1 MALAAADPSCDVRR
15 LPLEDPA
22 QFGQC
27 QLRASSTLSAQLPVS
42 AAVHPRS
49 LAGVDAGWR
58 SNNYQGQWQGGQ
70 WLEVWLE
77 AEYELH
83 RLEVGAASS
92 VTHMELRHTTDPRLG
107 ALDSAHS
114 RQARSLAH
122 QAKRG
127 REGPD
132 RGFWHDKHPTK
143 CPSVSQQPETQP
155 WVLRSPTTPPE
166 SPSTRLS
173 LGQLAPLEALSD
185 YLLDRRASIAV
196 QLSSIRDTGRLN
208 ETNFQ

>member
-1 MALAAADPSCDVRR
+1 MLGYCYKKRANFTEKFSVCRMFRFGCVFARGGWVFLTCWGSGGWMVLLGDSLLGGVVGEIAPTPS
-15 LPLEDPA
+15 P
-22 QFGQC
+22 
-27 QLRASSTLSAQLPVS
+27 T
-42 AAVHPRS
+42 
-49 LAGVDAGWR
+49 GV
-58 SNNYQGQWQGGQ
+58 
-70 WLEVWLE
+70 
-77 AEYELH
+77 
-83 RLEVGAASS
+83 
-92 VTHMELRHTTDPRLG
+92 
-107 ALDSAHS
+107 
-114 RQARSLAH
+114 
-122 QAKRG
+122 
-127 REGPD
+127 GPD

-208 ETNFQ
+208 GINYH